1 MRRVV
6 SLYLPTWPTDRLR
19 RRLGPHA
26 PSPKTPLVLVG
37 RQGRKRLVL
46 AADPAALAHR
56 LHPGMAATQAR
67 ALVADLVVHP
77 FDPAGDAAALDQ
89 LALWALRRYAPIV
102 AADPP
107 DGLVLDVTGAGHRY
121 GGDQGLLDDLIAQ
134 TASVGLDAR
143 AALADTWGAA
153 HALARQVAR
162 PTIAVERGGPAIR
175 HLPVRALRL
184 PADMVEGL
192 ERLGIDTIGELEAK
206 PRAPLAL
213 RFGPELT
220 RRLDQA
226 YGRAPEPITPI
237 DAPEL
242 IQVRRLFAE
251 PIGAPETLARYTLKL
266 VEALSATL
274 ESQGLGA
281 IRLDLRF
288 ERIDNRTEAIRVGL
302 ARPVRDVGRLARLLC
317 DRIETVDPGLGVEA
331 MVLAAPV
338 VLPLDWSPISGD
350 LTGPATP
357 DIGDLIDLLA
367 NRLGPQKLYR
377 LAPAQSDVPERATRK
392 LPPTAPPVTET
403 WARRWPR
410 PSRLLARPEAIEAVA
425 LLPDQPPV
433 AFSWR
438 GVRHRVKRADGPER
452 IFGEWWRRDGERDA
466 VRDYFQLEDEAGA
479 RFWVYRRGDG
489 EQAHTGDLSWW
500 LHGLFG

>member
-19 RRLGPHA
+19 RRLGPDA
-26 PSPKTPLVLVG
+26 PSPDTPLVLIG
-37 RQGRKRLVL
+37 RQGRKRVVL
-46 AADPAALAHR
+46 AADPAARAHR

-67 ALVADLVVHP
+67 ALVADLIVHP
-77 FDPAGDAAALDQ
+77 FDPAGDAAGLDQ

-121 GGDQGLLDDLIAQ
+121 GGDEGLLEDLIAQ
-134 TASVGLDAR
+134 TAAVGLGAH

-153 HALARQVAR
+153 HALARNLAEPTIVVAR
-162 PTIAVERGGPAIR
+162 GGAAIR
-175 HLPVRALRL
+175 RLPLRALRL
-184 PADMVEGL
+184 PADMVDGL
-192 ERLGIDTIGELEAK
+192 GRLGIDAIGELEAK

-213 RFGPELT
+213 RFGPELI

-226 YGRAPEPITPI
+226 YGRAQEPITPI

-242 IQVRRLFAE
+242 IQVRRVFAE

-266 VEALSATL
+266 VEALSGAL
-274 ESQGLGA
+274 EAQGLGA
-281 IRLDLRF
+281 SRLDLRF

-302 ARPVRDVGRLARLLC
+302 ARPVRDVARLTRLLC
-317 DRIETVDPGLGVEA
+317 DKIETVDPGLGVEV

-338 VLPLDWSPISGD
+338 VLPLDWSPSSGD
-350 LTGPATP
+350 LGGPATP
-357 DIGDLIDLLA
+357 DIGDLVDLLA
-367 NRLGPQKLYR
+367 NRLGPQNLYR
-377 LAPAQSDVPERATRK
+377 LAPAQSDVPERSIRK
-392 LPPTAPPVTET
+392 LPPTAPPVPET
-403 WARRWPR
+403 WTRRWPR
-410 PSRLLARPEAIEAVA
+410 PSRLLAQPEAIEAVA

-438 GVRHRVKRADGPER
+438 GVRHRVRRADGPER

-489 EQAHTGDLSWW
+489 EQSQTGDLSWW